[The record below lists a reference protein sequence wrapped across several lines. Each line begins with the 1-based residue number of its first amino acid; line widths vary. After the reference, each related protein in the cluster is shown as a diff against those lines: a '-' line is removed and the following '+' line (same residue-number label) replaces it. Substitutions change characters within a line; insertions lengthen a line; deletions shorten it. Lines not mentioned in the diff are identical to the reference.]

1 MDSSTTRA
9 GSARDRRSTGQ
20 GWVGVL
26 SSSGMRSTIGNPTEA
41 QAAKHKALRQPA
53 LPGRRLRLRR
63 VSDALR
69 VTDDERTPAHPD
81 PTPTIRP
88 TPTRQRE
95 DLSEEGPARRA
106 KLTLKQAADANGTTG
121 HRHA

>member
-1 MDSSTTRA
+1 
-9 GSARDRRSTGQ
+9 
-20 GWVGVL
+20 
-26 SSSGMRSTIGNPTEA
+26 MRSTIGNPTEA
-41 QAAKHKALRQPA
+41 QAAKRKALRQPA
-53 LPGRRLRLRR
+53 LTARRLRLRR

-69 VTDDERTPAHPD
+69 VTDDERTPTHPD
-81 PTPTIRP
+81 PTTTRP